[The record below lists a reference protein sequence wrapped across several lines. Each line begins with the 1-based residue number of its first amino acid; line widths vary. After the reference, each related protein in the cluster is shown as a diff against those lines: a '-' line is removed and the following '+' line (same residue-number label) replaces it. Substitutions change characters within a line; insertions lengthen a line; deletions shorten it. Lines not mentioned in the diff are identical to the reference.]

1 MRCGKAQCLLS
12 VSLDGELDS
21 RREESLRAHL
31 ESCPDC
37 RTFAAGIGRLSVELD
52 AATAMEPRV
61 GFAGRVMAR
70 IEDIEPGIERAGV
83 WLRLLR
89 PVPVSVGVAA
99 FCAGMSLVVLANGS
113 AEADVYR
120 ASDAVTLLADS
131 YLGTTTT
138 PGLEDE
144 LANLLPPSGD

>member
-1 MRCGKAQCLLS
+1 MRCGKAQFWLS

-37 RTFAAGIGRLSVELD
+37 RAFASDIGCLAAVLD
-52 AATAMEPRV
+52 SATVMEPRV
-61 GFAGRVMAR
+61 GFAGRVLAR
-70 IEDIEPGIERAGV
+70 IEDVEPGIEQAGG

-99 FCAGMSLVVLANGS
+99 FCAGISLVVLANGQT
-113 AEADVYR
+113 EADASR
-120 ASDAVTLLADS
+120 SSDAVTLLADS

-138 PGLEDE
+138 PALEDE
-144 LANLLPPSGD
+144 LVNLLPPSGD